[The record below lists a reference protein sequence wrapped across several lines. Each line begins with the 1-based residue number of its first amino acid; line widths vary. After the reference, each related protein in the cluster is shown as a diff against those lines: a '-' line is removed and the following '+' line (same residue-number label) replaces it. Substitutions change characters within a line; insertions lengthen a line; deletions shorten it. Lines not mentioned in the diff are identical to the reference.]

1 MSRTKRWVATLV
13 AASVS
18 YAGML
23 QSAQAGLVGTAQVA
37 EAQGVVSVDARAAEQ
52 RARVLS
58 LLDRAD
64 VAAGLQEHGLSADQA
79 RERVAALTDAEVEQ
93 LCAHHRHRPG
103 GRRQLPR
110 RAGVHL
116 RAAAGDRHPGP
127 DEGVPVHAL
136 GALIVSDPGASRRR
150 GRGPR
155 AGSPSSRHAAP
166 SPCRA
171 WPASCSRQRC
181 SAPWAAARCCRPRR
195 RPARCSRRRRPTC
208 RRAPSAPTP
217 PFFPQ
222 TDYECGPAALA
233 TALGAAGI
241 DVRPEA
247 LTEQVYL
254 PARQGS
260 LQLEM
265 LAAARRRGA
274 LAVRLPGTLDA
285 LLRELAAGRPVVVL
299 QNLSLPI
306 VPRWHYAVVVGYD
319 LAARE
324 LLLRSGTTERQ
335 ALGLTPFE
343 HTWARGGHWAFVAVP
358 PGELPASASEDEVTA
373 ASVAFERVAQPAAR
387 AARLRERRWRA
398 GPAT

>member
-1 MSRTKRWVATLV
+1 LI
-13 AASVS
+13 
-18 YAGML
+18 
-23 QSAQAGLVGTAQVA
+23 
-37 EAQGVVSVDARAAEQ
+37 
-52 RARVLS
+52 LS
-58 LLDRAD
+58 
-64 VAAGLQEHGLSADQA
+64 G
-79 RERVAALTDAEVEQ
+79 
-93 LCAHHRHRPG
+93 
-103 GRRQLPR
+103 
-110 RAGVHL
+110 
-116 RAAAGDRHPGP
+116 
-127 DEGVPVHAL
+127 
-136 GALIVSDPGASRRR
+136 PGASRRR

-155 AGSPSSRHAAP
+155 AGSPSFTARGRTLAVPRLAGLALAAALLGPLGGCALLQTPPQTRALLAAP
-166 SPCRA
+166 PADLPPRA
-171 WPASCSRQRC
+171 ERVD
-181 SAPWAAARCCRPRR
+181 
-195 RPARCSRRRRPTC
+195 T
-208 RRAPSAPTP
+208 

-306 VPRWHYAVVVGYD
+306 APRWHYAVLVGYD
-319 LAARE
+319 LAAHE

-335 ALGLTPFE
+335 VLGLTPFE

-373 ASVAFERVAQPAAR
+373 ASVAFERVAEPAAALR
-387 AARLRERRWRA
+387 AYEAALARWPGNLTLAIGVGNSRYAAGDVAGAADAFEAAARRHDSAAAWINLAELRLQQGRHDAAEAAARQAVARGA
-398 GPAT
+398 AEPGFVDAAAATLAKVLGAPR

>member
-1 MSRTKRWVATLV
+1 MLAATLLGSLSGCALLQTPPQTRALL
-13 AASVS
+13 AAPP
-18 YAGML
+18 ADL
-23 QSAQAGLVGTAQVA
+23 PTRA
-37 EAQGVVSVDARAAEQ
+37 E
-52 RARVLS
+52 
-58 LLDRAD
+58 RAD
-64 VAAGLQEHGLSADQA
+64 
-79 RERVAALTDAEVEQ
+79 T
-93 LCAHHRHRPG
+93 
-103 GRRQLPR
+103 
-110 RAGVHL
+110 
-116 RAAAGDRHPGP
+116 
-127 DEGVPVHAL
+127 
-136 GALIVSDPGASRRR
+136 
-150 GRGPR
+150 
-155 AGSPSSRHAAP
+155 
-166 SPCRA
+166 
-171 WPASCSRQRC
+171 
-181 SAPWAAARCCRPRR
+181 
-195 RPARCSRRRRPTC
+195 
-208 RRAPSAPTP
+208 

-285 LLRELAAGRPVVVL
+285 LLHELAAGRPVVVL

-358 PGELPASASEDEVTA
+358 PGELPAAASEDEVTA
-373 ASVAFERVAQPAAR
+373 ASVAFERVAEPAAAR
-387 AARLRERRWRA
+387 RAYEAGLARWPGNLTLAIGVGNSRYAAGDVAGAADAFETAARRHDSAAAWINLAELRLQLGRREAAEAAARRA
-398 GPAT
+398 VARGAAEPGFADAAAATLDKVLGTPR